1 MCLFIFRCSA
11 AAAAA
16 TVTAAAVV
24 AAAAV
29 VVAAAADDDETTA
42 TASATAETADETAAI
57 AEAALQYLQ
66 SARIRTRHISIVG
79 FFSKNVNLKLG
90 EHCHAFVL
98 RGK

>member
-1 MCLFIFRCSA
+1 MWPFYFFA
-11 AAAAA
+11 ASDVA
-16 TVTAAAVV
+16 TAVV
-24 AAAAV
+24 
-29 VVAAAADDDETTA
+29 
-42 TASATAETADETAAI
+42 TAAI

-79 FFSKNVNLKLG
+79 FFSKNVSLKLG